1 MLSADEC
8 YTIFQKSIDDY
19 HLRDDVDAVVRNP
32 FPNSSFES
40 LLYAKNW
47 IDTVQW
53 HLEDIIRNPEI
64 DPAAGIRIKRRIDKS
79 NQERT
84 DIVEKIDDF
93 FLDAFRDVKYA
104 SGARMNSETPAWLLD
119 RMSILLLKIFHMK
132 EQAERK
138 DVSAQH
144 VGKCRDKLAILEEQQ
159 KDMQQAYDELTAD
172 IASGIRKFKVYRQ
185 MKMYNDPTLNP
196 VLYAAAKKNNR

>member
-1 MLSADEC
+1 MLSADDC

-19 HLRDDVDAVVRNP
+19 HLKDDVNAVVRNP
-32 FPNSSFES
+32 FPKGSFES

-53 HLEDIIRNPEI
+53 HLEDIIRKPDI
-64 DPAAGIRIKRRIDKS
+64 DPEDGLQVKRRIDRS

-84 DIVEKIDDF
+84 DIVEKMDDF
-93 FLDAFRDVKYA
+93 FLDAFKDVTYA
-104 SGARMNSETPAWLLD
+104 TGARINSETPAWLLD
-119 RMSILLLKIFHMK
+119 RMSILLLKIYHMK

-144 VGKCRDKLAILEEQQ
+144 AGKCRDKLAILQEQRN
-159 KDMQQAYDELTAD
+159 DMQSAYDELTED
-172 IASGIRKFKVYRQ
+172 IASGIRRFKVYRQ

-196 VLYAAAKKNNR
+196 VLYTAAKKHNQ